1 LNLLSLS
8 AQESSVTV
16 DGSKQ
21 GQPTLTR
28 QLYVH
33 GLTYALRGLPVD
45 LSKQEAT
52 DISAALPDSIAKI
65 ASPEEIKHQLVRDER
80 MLGNRATDHPSMLHR
95 VLALFILQIFVLL
108 KFLMPHLIYFAGA
121 LYGFER
127 QHQIS
132 KRVFVSGVNTV
143 DAVLKMGDSVCKIS
157 DGKVGQV
164 IDRSMDWC
172 ITGIIGGL
180 QEGVGEGLAIIK
192 VDKSASD
199 IPSQRG
205 FEKSN

>member
-1 LNLLSLS
+1 
-8 AQESSVTV
+8 
-16 DGSKQ
+16 
-21 GQPTLTR
+21 
-28 QLYVH
+28 
-33 GLTYALRGLPVD
+33 
-45 LSKQEAT
+45 
-52 DISAALPDSIAKI
+52 
-65 ASPEEIKHQLVRDER
+65 
-80 MLGNRATDHPSMLHR
+80 MLHR

-108 KFLMPHLIYFAGA
+108 KFLMPHLIYFAGL

-132 KRVFVSGVNTV
+132 KRVLVSSVSTVN
-143 DAVLKMGDSVCKIS
+143 AVMKMGDSVCQIS

-192 VDKSASD
+192 VDKSTSD
-199 IPSQRG
+199 TSSQRG
-205 FEKSN
+205 FEKSNSLSSD